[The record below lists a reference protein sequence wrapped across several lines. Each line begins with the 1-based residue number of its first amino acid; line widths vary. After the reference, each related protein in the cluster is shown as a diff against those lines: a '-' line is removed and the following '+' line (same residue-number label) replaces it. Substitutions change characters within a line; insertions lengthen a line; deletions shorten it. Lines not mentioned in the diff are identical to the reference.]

1 MLVVEP
7 TRKEGREGKKRKKER
22 HKLIIIFLSEQIFL
36 TTTLWSLH
44 DNSFMTSLHVAICP
58 WGTNYGLLAYPYVL
72 SPPPPPIP
80 LLHCLSSAGILFWLN
95 GHKHKLS
102 LSSSWW
108 SPARQRRQPWSG
120 SPSGA
125 RGPAPATRAE
135 EAPWKS
141 NVLLP
146 QGAPAV

>member
-58 WGTNYGLLAYPYVL
+58 WGTNYALLAYPYVL
-72 SPPPPPIP
+72 SPPPPPNSLAP
-80 LLHCLSSAGILFWLN
+80 LSVFSWYSFLVEWPQTQAV
-95 GHKHKLS
+95 S
-102 LSSSWW
+102 LL
-108 SPARQRRQPWSG
+108 QLVESG
-120 SPSGA
+120 S
-125 RGPAPATRAE
+125 AE
-135 EAPWKS
+135 ETAVVRKPFRS
-141 NVLLP
+141 TRP
-146 QGAPAV
+146 RSGHQG